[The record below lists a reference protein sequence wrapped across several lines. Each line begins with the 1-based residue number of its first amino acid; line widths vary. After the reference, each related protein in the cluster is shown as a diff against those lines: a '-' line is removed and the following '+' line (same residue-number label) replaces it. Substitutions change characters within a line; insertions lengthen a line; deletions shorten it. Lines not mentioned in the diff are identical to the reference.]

1 MNVKEKFTDIYE
13 NDGWPG
19 GVSKSGK
26 GSDDVQTAVLQQR
39 LPEVVNELKIKT
51 FLDLPCGDFF
61 WMRNV
66 KLPRGC
72 KYIGADIVEG
82 MIANN
87 KNTFPKKDFR
97 VLNGLEQPIPKVD
110 MIFCRDMLV
119 HFPDKVALQFIKAAI
134 DSGSKY
140 IALTTFTNKQNR
152 TDISM
157 GSWRPMNLER
167 APFELPRPLMRIN
180 EKCTE
185 ANGIFADKHLA
196 VWELKNLKKV
206 VESKLKSLRIVF
218 YRKTRLAHNPD
229 LWCKYFNKYTDHKC
243 WVTAT
248 LPEEGSFDFVHF
260 SNTYVPF
267 EDFLNKSVMHYHGHE
282 DYEPTGGTINL
293 DFPGKVVANMNHIGQ
308 GSYKGKQ
315 AIRWFPVDLMDP
327 LYDVPNPDDNI
338 KICYTPSKVKGAT
351 EYHDKG
357 YGEVYEIFDTL
368 RRNYPWV
375 HLTIITG
382 KSYEECLKEK
392 AKHNIIIDECVTGS
406 YHQSGLEGL
415 AMGKMVIGHICDGN
429 QALAK
434 KMLGSEIPY
443 ENHTHESMEE
453 FLMDLLDNYKL
464 KQVLETGKRNREWM
478 DKYWNLQEMLDE
490 MVGIYRGVL
499 DG

>member
-1 MNVKEKFTDIYE
+1 MIE
-13 NDGWPG
+13 
-19 GVSKSGK
+19 
-26 GSDDVQTAVLQQR
+26 
-39 LPEVVNELKIKT
+39 
-51 FLDLPCGDFF
+51 
-61 WMRNV
+61 RNM
-66 KLPRGC
+66 
-72 KYIGADIVEG
+72 EE
-82 MIANN
+82 
-87 KNTFPKKDFR
+87 FPDKDFR
-97 VLNGLEQPIPKVD
+97 VLNALEQPIPKVD
-110 MIFCRDMLV
+110 IIFCRDMLV
-119 HFPDKVALQFIKAAI
+119 HFPDKVVLQFLQAAI

-140 IALTTFTNKQNR
+140 IALTTFNR
-152 TDISM
+152 RSNPSDIPM

-167 APFELPRPLMRIN
+167 EPFNLPAPAIKVD

-185 ANGIFADKHLA
+185 AGGMYSDKHLA
-196 VWELKNLKKV
+196 VWELD
-206 VESKLKSLRIVF
+206 KLKEVVAVKLNSLRIAF
-218 YRKTRLAHNPD
+218 YRKTRLAHNPE
-229 LWCKYFNKYTDHKC
+229 LWCKYLNKYTEHRGFMTTTVPD
-243 WVTAT
+243 TST
-248 LPEEGSFDFVHF
+248 FDIIHF
-260 SNTYVPF
+260 NNTYVPF

>member
-1 MNVKEKFTDIYE
+1 
-13 NDGWPG
+13 
-19 GVSKSGK
+19 
-26 GSDDVQTAVLQQR
+26 
-39 LPEVVNELKIKT
+39 
-51 FLDLPCGDFF
+51 
-61 WMRNV
+61 
-66 KLPRGC
+66 
-72 KYIGADIVEG
+72 
-82 MIANN
+82 
-87 KNTFPKKDFR
+87 
-97 VLNGLEQPIPKVD
+97 
-110 MIFCRDMLV
+110 
-119 HFPDKVALQFIKAAI
+119 
-134 DSGSKY
+134 
-140 IALTTFTNKQNR
+140 
-152 TDISM
+152 
-157 GSWRPMNLER
+157 MNLER
-167 APFELPRPLMRIN
+167 KPFNFPEPVERID

-185 ANGIFADKHLA
+185 AGGQFSDKHIA
-196 VWELKNLKKV
+196 IWRVSDLKNI
-206 VESKLKSLRIVF
+206 ERSLNVAF
-218 YRKTRLAHNPD
+218 YRKTRLAHNPE
-229 LWCKYFNKYTDHKC
+229 LWCKYLNKYTKHQGYMTTTVPDSS
-243 WVTAT
+243 T
-248 LPEEGSFDFVHF
+248 FDIIHF
-260 SNTYVPF
+260 NNTYVPF